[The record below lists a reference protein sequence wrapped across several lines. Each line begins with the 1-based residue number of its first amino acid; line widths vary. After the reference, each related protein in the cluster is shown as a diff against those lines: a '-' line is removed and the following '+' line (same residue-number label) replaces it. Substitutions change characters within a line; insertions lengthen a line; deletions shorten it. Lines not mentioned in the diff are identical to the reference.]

1 MRKKDKQPQL
11 ETKNLILYPLLP
23 EQMLLLQN
31 DPNELCR
38 SFSLVADDYAKY
50 GEWAKLGKEQYEK
63 MMADPKYMSFHTLWI
78 ITEKEDKHLV
88 GYLYFLDRPSDTEAV
103 ELNGFIKPAFRRR
116 GYMTEALNTLRGW
129 ALRIKM

>member
-50 GEWAKLGKEQYEK
+50 GDMTLIN
-63 MMADPKYMSFHTLWI
+63 SFDI
-78 ITEKEDKHLV
+78 
-88 GYLYFLDRPSDTEAV
+88 Y
-103 ELNGFIKPAFRRR
+103 
-116 GYMTEALNTLRGW
+116 
-129 ALRIKM
+129 